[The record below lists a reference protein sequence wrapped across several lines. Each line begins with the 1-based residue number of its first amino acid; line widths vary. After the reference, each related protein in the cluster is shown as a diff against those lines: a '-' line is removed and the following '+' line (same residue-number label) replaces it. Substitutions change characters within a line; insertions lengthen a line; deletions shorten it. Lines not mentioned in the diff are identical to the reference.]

1 MRVLIRNWFSG
12 LTVILAT
19 ILLIATPGNFKAVAE
34 SEGSDSNDRAQTI
47 VVELNDD
54 YFNPKNITIPNG
66 TKTTLLLKNKGSKPH
81 TFTVKMLNIDVEL
94 QPGKETSI
102 AVQPKQA
109 NTYDLTCKYHFN
121 VGMVGKVIVK

>member
-1 MRVLIRNWFSG
+1 MLIKNWLSG
-12 LTVILAT
+12 LIVFLAT
-19 ILLIATPGNFKAVAE
+19 IALMATPGNFKAFAE
-34 SEGSDSNDRAQTI
+34 SEVSDANDRAQTI

-81 TFTVKMLNIDVEL
+81 TFTVKMLNIDEEV
-94 QPGKETSI
+94 QPRSEKTIS
-102 AVQPKQA
+102 VLPKQA

>member
-1 MRVLIRNWFSG
+1 MIIRRW
-12 LTVILAT
+12 LTGVILFLTAV
-19 ILLIATPGNFKAVAE
+19 LLIATPGSNLVFAE
-34 SEGSDSNDRAQTI
+34 SGTSQADDRAPSI

-66 TKTTLLLKNKGSKPH
+66 TKSTLVLKNKGSKPH
-81 TFTVKMLNIDVEL
+81 TFTVKMLNIDVEV
-94 QPGKETSI
+94 QPGKETTI
-102 AVQPKQA
+102 TLDPKQA

>member
-1 MRVLIRNWFSG
+1 MRVLIRNWLSG
-12 LTVILAT
+12 LIVILAT
-19 ILLIATPGNFKAVAE
+19 IVLIATPGKFKAFAE
-34 SEGSDSNDRAQTI
+34 SEVSDVNGRAQTI

-121 VGMVGKVIVK
+121 IGMVGKVIVK

>member
-1 MRVLIRNWFSG
+1 MRVLRRNWLSG
-12 LTVILAT
+12 LIVILAT
-19 ILLIATPGNFKAVAE
+19 IVLIATPGNFKAFAE
-34 SEGSDSNDRAQTI
+34 SEVSDANDRVQTI

-66 TKTTLLLKNKGSKPH
+66 TKTTLLLKNKGSKSH

-102 AVQPKQA
+102 GVQPKQA

>member
-1 MRVLIRNWFSG
+1 MTLVTFAIPANF
-12 LTVILAT
+12 
-19 ILLIATPGNFKAVAE
+19 IAHAE
-34 SEGSDSNDRAQTI
+34 SEVSDTTNRAQTI

-54 YFNPKNITIPNG
+54 YFNPKNITIPKG

-81 TFTVKMLNIDVEL
+81 TFTVKMLNIDVE
-94 QPGKETSI
+94 
-102 AVQPKQA
+102 VQPKTEKTISVLANQA